1 MAIQSIGAVESVFKP
16 SAPTLTKAADTNQQ
30 KDSSFRDILKNSI
43 NSLNDSQLQA
53 DQLSQKL
60 ALGDDVDLHEV
71 MIASQKAQVALNLA
85 VEVRNKAVEAYQE
98 IMRMQV

>member
-16 SAPTLTKAADTNQQ
+16 SAPTLTKADTNQQ

>member
-16 SAPTLTKAADTNQQ
+16 SAPTISKTAASQQ
-30 KDSSFRDILKNSI
+30 NESNFHDILKNSI
-43 NSLNDSQLQA
+43 KSLNDTQVQA

-85 VEVRNKAVEAYQE
+85 IEVRNKAVEAYQE

>member
-1 MAIQSIGAVESVFKP
+1 MAIQSIGAVDSIFKP
-16 SAPTLTKAADTNQQ
+16 SAPELTKTDTNQQ
-30 KDSSFRDILKNSI
+30 KEINFNDILKNSI
-43 NSLNDSQLQA
+43 KSLNDSQLQA

-60 ALGDDVDLHEV
+60 ALGENVDLHEV
-71 MIASQKAQVALNLA
+71 MIASQKAQIALNLA

>member
-16 SAPTLTKAADTNQQ
+16 SAPTLTKAADTNQR